1 MSHKGQ
7 MEQGICSWLEVA
19 GPVGMH
25 LSQQRPLLPMQAR
38 PRPGKLW
45 EYHSVYLLEP
55 RKDTGPRLLPL
66 SGKEHAATLPSML
79 DLGWGLCE
87 FHKVLFL
94 SFHDVLCFCKVE
106 HKRLFVSHLLV
117 ISRLKFP

>member
-7 MEQGICSWLEVA
+7 MEQGIRSWLEVA

-38 PRPGKLW
+38 LGPGKLW
-45 EYHSVYLLEP
+45 KYRSVYLLEP
-55 RKDTGPRLLPL
+55 RKDRGPRLLPL
-66 SGKEHAATLPSML
+66 SGKKHTATLHAIS

-87 FHKVLFL
+87 FHKPLFT
-94 SFHDVLCFCKVE
+94 SSHDVLCFCKGGTQMSVCIPSTW
-106 HKRLFVSHLLV
+106 L
-117 ISRLKFP
+117 ISLNFR